1 MSIQRPKKHYN
12 KNPIRRKAQNT
23 GGAANRRGTRTPI
36 TFTMGSSTTTT
47 NLCTFNQPVSL
58 KGFPA
63 WFDTS
68 TPTITVTAA
77 SQVSTNTI
85 NVTWNS
91 APSVAITVPFEDP
104 AIRNSVGGYVQ
115 AGQVT
120 FP

>member
-1 MSIQRPKKHYN
+1 MAIQRPKKHYN
-12 KNPIRRKAQNT
+12 KNPIRRKAVST

-47 NLCTFNQPVSL
+47 NTCTFNQPVSL

-68 TPTITVTAA
+68 TPTIVVTGAV
-77 SQVSTNTI
+77 QLTTNTI
-85 NVTWNS
+85 AVTWNS
-91 APSVAITVPFEDP
+91 APSVAISVPFEDP
-104 AIRNSVGGYVQ
+104 AIRNANGGYVN
-115 AGQVT
+115 AGSVT